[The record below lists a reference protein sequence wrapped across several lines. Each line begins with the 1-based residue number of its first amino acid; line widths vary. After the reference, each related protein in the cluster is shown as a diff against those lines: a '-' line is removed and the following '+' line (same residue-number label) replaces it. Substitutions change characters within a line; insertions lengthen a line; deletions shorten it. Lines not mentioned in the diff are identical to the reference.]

1 MNYYNFRVE
10 QKYVLM
16 TISNFTQVNA
26 LKIIEYSN
34 LGINARDNNIIY
46 TFIFIIIKIVSRIL
60 I

>member
-16 TISNFTQVNA
+16 TISNCTQVNA

-34 LGINARDNNIIY
+34 LGVTARDSKIIY
-46 TFIFIIIKIVSRIL
+46 TFIFIIIKTV
-60 I
+60 